1 MQLRQDETRE
11 AREGRTLMHESS
23 ATGFIIGAL
32 QIETLQ

>member
-11 AREGRTLMHESS
+11 AREGRAVIHESS
-23 ATGFIIGAL
+23 AAGFIISAL